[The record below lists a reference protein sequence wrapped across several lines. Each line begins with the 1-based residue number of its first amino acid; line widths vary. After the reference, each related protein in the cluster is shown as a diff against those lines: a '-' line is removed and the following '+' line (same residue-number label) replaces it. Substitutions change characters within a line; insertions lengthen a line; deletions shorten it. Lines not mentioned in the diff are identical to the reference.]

1 MVNTACPRPRV
12 LICFSLRILLTLPKD
27 SVMAVET
34 DSFVHAGEDIQLGIG
49 KFLFEQSWP
58 KKSASGKNRANNL
71 RKATV
76 VIMEK
81 ASVS

>member
-1 MVNTACPRPRV
+1 
-12 LICFSLRILLTLPKD
+12 
-27 SVMAVET
+27 MAVET